1 MSAQINNL
9 LSITPGYDPRI
20 SALIAQCE
28 EDWGRPEDNRKLLLP
43 YGIRPLDLALYGI
56 DIINGEVLVFQG
68 PPKRRKTTAVVNIII
83 NFMTQA
89 NPEFIPTTVIDT
101 LESGMNEKR
110 YRDTILCNL
119 ATRYLLR
126 DGHKYKE
133 GCAACGGARCL
144 HLGLTPDYLRY
155 NTRTTVQS
163 HALEEAMD
171 TMSSWPL
178 LLYSA
183 NKQAGNTRDL
193 VSTMLPPEKGLS
205 RWEYLIEEFGARVL
219 ISDHLQQYIIPSG
232 NKLSDYEKQIM
243 VVEESSRIV
252 AQYKAVLFLL
262 SQVSLTSQREA
273 AAGTGKYTAMGGQ
286 KAEAEATSVFSV
298 DYAPGSGRMTITLE
312 ESRKYQSFSVYQTL
326 EDSSGAFY
334 GEATQGQKAA
344 YREGMDD
351 LQRGRHN

>member
-1 MSAQINNL
+1 MNQQDQL

-20 SALIAQCE
+20 GSLLAQCE
-28 EDWGRPEDNRKLLLP
+28 SDWGRPEDNRKLLLP
-43 YGIRPLDLALYGI
+43 YGIRPLDIALYGI
-56 DIINGEVLVFQG
+56 DIVNGEVLVFQG
-68 PPKRRKTTAVVNIII
+68 PPKRRKTTAVVNILI
-83 NFMTQA
+83 NFMTMGDRKHV
-89 NPEFIPTTVIDT
+89 PTTVIDT

-119 ATRYLLR
+119 ATRLLLR
-126 DGHKYKE
+126 DGHKYLE
-133 GCAACGGARCL
+133 ACPACGAPKCQ

-155 NTRTTVQS
+155 NTRTGVQAS
-163 HALEEAMD
+163 TLEEAMEI
-171 TMSSWPL
+171 MSAWPL

-183 NKQAGNTRDL
+183 SKQAGNTRDL
-193 VSTMLPPEKGLS
+193 TTTMLPSDKGLS
-205 RWEYLIEEFGARVL
+205 RWEYLIEEFGAKVL
-219 ISDHLQQYIIPSG
+219 ISDHLQQYIIPTG
-232 NKLSDYEKQIM
+232 AKLSDYEKQIL

-252 AQYKAVLFLL
+252 AQYKTVLFML

-326 EDSSGAFY
+326 EDASGAFY
-334 GEATQGQKAA
+334 GDATQGQKSV

-351 LQRGRHN
+351 VRKAKH